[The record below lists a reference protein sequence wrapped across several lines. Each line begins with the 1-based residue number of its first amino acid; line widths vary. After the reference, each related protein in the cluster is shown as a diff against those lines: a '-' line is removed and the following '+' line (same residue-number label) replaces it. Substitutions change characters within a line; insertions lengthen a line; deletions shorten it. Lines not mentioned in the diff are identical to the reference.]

1 MEKIFNRTNHPNIYH
16 DPIQGTYV
24 VLTAFGNWVHF
35 NKLELA
41 QSYRDTSRDMQDSM
55 PNSYFEEKIK

>member
-1 MEKIFNRTNHPNIYH
+1 MEKIFNKTNHPNIYH

-35 NKLELA
+35 NTLELA
-41 QSYRDTSRDMQDSM
+41 QSYRDTSENLQDNK
-55 PNSYFEEKIK
+55 PATYFEEK